1 MMKSKAAL
9 AAVLASSLA
18 MTGCKDGNL
27 FGGLTKKG
35 SGNESSLAADARAAL
50 ARREYHNAKAYY
62 EAILAKNPRN
72 SEALYGAAT
81 ATMGT
86 AGLDL
91 GTLLSNVINSN
102 GAPGLAPAFNAAKFG
117 VALSHSGVDSKSILH
132 DIELGKL
139 DASIDQIVCFLLK
152 IRAGFADG
160 TISPEDISLLV
171 SVGITCL
178 IRAILRPLEAG
189 VIDLRQTPD
198 GKDYIVKV
206 IDANKLNQVCGSIL
220 DSSAAD
226 FAGGLQAIDTAVKLL
241 KQNDSS
247 TLNQIKLDIRNAFI
261 AFKDRLH
268 ETANQNNSDGDPS
281 NNVPS
286 SCLTAV
292 DSLVSSIDSLAPPTQ
307 DPGDCLNK
315 NVEPK
320 H

>member
-91 GTLLSNVINSN
+91 GTLISNVINSS
-102 GAPGLAPAFNAAKFG
+102 GAPGLAPALNAAKMG

-189 VIDLRQTPD
+189 VIDLQQTPD
-198 GKDYIVKV
+198 GKDYIVKI
-206 IDANKLNQVCGSIL
+206 IDSGKLSEICSNGIL

-241 KQNDSS
+241 KQKDSS
-247 TLNQIKLDIRNAFI
+247 TLAQIRLDIRNAFI
-261 AFKDRLH
+261 SFQQKMNAEPGVSPDCK
-268 ETANQNNSDGDPS
+268 NIINSFDPD
-281 NNVPS
+281 
-286 SCLTAV
+286 A
-292 DSLVSSIDSLAPPTQ
+292 LAPPTQ

>member
-1 MMKSKAAL
+1 MMKSKAVL

-91 GTLLSNVINSN
+91 GTLISNVINSN

-117 VALSHSGVDSKSILH
+117 VALSHSGVNSNSILH

-139 DASIDQIVCFLLK
+139 GASIDQIVCFLLK

-178 IRAILRPLEAG
+178 IRAILRPLEEG
-189 VIDLRQTPD
+189 VIDLRQTAD
-198 GKDYIVKV
+198 GKDYEVFI
-206 IDANKLNQVCGSIL
+206 IDPSKLSGICDNGNGIL
-220 DSSAAD
+220 NSSAAD

-241 KQNDSS
+241 KQKDSS
-247 TLNQIKLDIRNAFI
+247 TLGQIRLDIRSAFESFQQKMNAEPSLPPACKEFI
-261 AFKDRLH
+261 NSFK
-268 ETANQNNSDGDPS
+268 
-281 NNVPS
+281 V
-286 SCLTAV
+286 
-292 DSLVSSIDSLAPPTQ
+292 DSLAPPTQ